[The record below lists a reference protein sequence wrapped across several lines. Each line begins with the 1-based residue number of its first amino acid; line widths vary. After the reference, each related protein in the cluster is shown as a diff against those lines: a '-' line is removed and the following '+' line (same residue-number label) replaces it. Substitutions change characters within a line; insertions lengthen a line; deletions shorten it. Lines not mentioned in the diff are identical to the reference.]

1 MKTLLKNAFVV
12 TMDEEKGVYSRG
24 CVVVEDDRIAGVYNG
39 DAPVDQYDEIIHG
52 KTPYRLIFS
61 KMLSKVKP

>member
-39 DAPVDQYDEIIHG
+39 DAPADQYDEIVNCEG
-52 KTPYRLIFS
+52 
-61 KMLSKVKP
+61 

>member
-39 DAPVDQYDEIIHG
+39 DAPADQ
-52 KTPYRLIFS
+52 
-61 KMLSKVKP
+61 